1 MTRAITK
8 LSRPSKIACCIL
20 TAIIFSAYSA
30 NYLSEWDFEHMDFNA
45 MESAPSAI
53 HWFGTDSVGRD
64 LYVRTMRGTSV
75 SLMVALL
82 STMISLAIGVLWGTL
97 SGYLG
102 GRVDDVMMRVV
113 DILYSLPFILV
124 VVLLTVVFGPNLYL
138 LFAALG
144 AIYWLDMARIVR
156 GQTLRLKAAPFISAA
171 KIQGATTFNI
181 IAVHILPNIRS
192 PIIIYGTITIPA
204 IILAE
209 SFISFIGLGVQEPQT
224 SLGVLISD
232 GIPTME
238 TSPWLLM
245 FPSVC
250 LILIIWSLNTLGDE
264 LRDQLDSK
272 TERQ

>member
-171 KIQGATTFNI
+171 KIQGATTLNI

-264 LRDQLDSK
+264 LRDQLDPR

>member
-171 KIQGATTFNI
+171 KIQGATTLNI

-232 GIPTME
+232 GIPAME

-264 LRDQLDSK
+264 LRDQLDPK